1 MTQLHDPE
9 KKVPLWVTF
18 LWIAVGISLIG
29 LHIAIMLMSPK
40 FINLNAS
47 DPYNVAILILFEMAA
62 CSLYLIVL
70 WTLKKYVLGRYHLA
84 GIILIGI
91 LLRLIM
97 MTSTPIQ
104 ASDYYRYLW
113 DGATVANGISPYKY
127 SPLDITQNRMDS
139 EDSQTLKQLKKEAK
153 HILPHINHPHLRT
166 IYPPVSQGMFAL
178 AYWLTPYKII
188 GWRVVLLA
196 FDIIA
201 VIFLLLL
208 LSRLNLPLSFL
219 AIYLWNPLLI
229 YETHCRGHLDLIVG
243 VFILIFVWALVKHK
257 PVTAGTMLAMAVG
270 AKLWPLVLVPFLIF
284 QFQRKYSDM
293 LKAITVFVGLTL
305 LVMIHFTAAI
315 KNSSDSGTIAY
326 MQTWQANA
334 GIYWIFNWV
343 GWKLAGILNLGFD
356 GRLIA
361 RAMIVSIIFMV
372 SIWQAH
378 ISKTNVRQLP
388 QKIAVVFIL
397 LLLLSPTVYPWY
409 YIAVIPL
416 AALSFRWTFLIWTLL
431 LPMTYFPDVFINNGI
446 ISVLIHVT
454 VWLFLLKLFI
464 HDDSRLT
471 ERTAPSVL

>member
-1 MTQLHDPE
+1 MTQLHNPE
-9 KKVPLWVTF
+9 KKLPLWVTF
-18 LWIAVGISLIG
+18 LWIAVGLSLIG
-29 LHIAIMLMSPK
+29 LHIVIMLMSPQ
-40 FINLNAS
+40 FIDLNAS
-47 DPYNVAILILFEMAA
+47 DPYNVTILILCEMAA

-84 GIILIGI
+84 GIILVGL

-104 ASDYYRYLW
+104 ASDYCRYLW
-113 DGATVANGISPYKY
+113 DGAVTANGISPYAY
-127 SPLDITQNRMDS
+127 TPSDVVENRINSP
-139 EDSQTLKQLKKEAK
+139 DSQTLQQLRKEAEL
-153 HILPHINHPHLRT
+153 ILPNINHPHLRT
-166 IYPPVSQGMFAL
+166 IYPPVSQGTFAL

-196 FDIIA
+196 FDLTA
-201 VIFLLLL
+201 VIFMLSL
-208 LSRLNLPLSFL
+208 LSHFNLSLSFL

-257 PVTAGTMLAMAVG
+257 PITAGTMLAIAVG

-284 QFQRKYSDM
+284 QFQKKRPEM
-293 LKAITVFVGLTL
+293 LKATAVFAGLTL
-305 LVMIHFTAAI
+305 LIMIPFTTAI

-334 GIYWIFNWV
+334 GVYWIFNWI
-343 GWKLAGILNLGFD
+343 GWKLAGIFNLGFD

-361 RAMIVSIIFMV
+361 RAMIVSIVFMV

-416 AALSFRWTFLIWTLL
+416 AALSFRWAFLLWTFL
-431 LPMTYFPDVFINNGI
+431 LPMTYFPDGFINNHI
-446 ISVLIHVT
+446 ILVLIHLT
-454 VWLFLLKLFI
+454 VWLLLLKQLTS
-464 HDDSRLT
+464 DDSRLT
-471 ERTAPSVL
+471 ERTKLSVL